1 MYLSFLKVLD
11 TISFNW
17 VWRRSV
23 HLPRKGLRED
33 SKEKEERA
41 PHEAQRDETFDS
53 DNRRAP
59 ETPLDRPRK
68 GGWITK
74 YAIRARVTLPFF
86 VFLFF
91 WVFFF
96 SVNLKSRNLSWNF
109 FYWDR
114 NLFPRDMWYVMGSKI
129 FIATNWRKSQGVYTS
144 LRETT
149 R

>member
-23 HLPRKGLRED
+23 HLPRNGLRED

-59 ETPLDRPRK
+59 ENPLDRPRK

-91 WVFFF
+91 WVFF
-96 SVNLKSRNLSWNF
+96 SVNLKSRNLSWND

-129 FIATNWRKSQGVYTS
+129 FIATNWRKSQSVYTS